1 MGCVDIVWRVSKTEI
16 SKRDLY
22 SRIAEAMGFSNIIQS
37 VGCGIR
43 AMSNLH
49 LSGCLCEH
57 RLQENSGHPFRKIP
71 DSVQRILGRC
81 RQRRLLQF
89 ARFRRGRLL
98 CAMSLSKRK
107 LVSDEVFL
115 AAVEAVRSGQSSLRQ
130 ASERFGVPRFT
141 LHDACKS
148 NVAKRK
154 QLGRPPVLPPDLEE
168 AVASRILALRKLCYG
183 ITTRKLRTA
192 VVERAVLIN
201 IAVPER
207 WIRENAAG
215 WYWYYEFVKRHPTI
229 SLRRPQNMSYGRLT
243 GFTDDAVKSFFGCQ

>member
-1 MGCVDIVWRVSKTEI
+1 MGCVDIVLRVSKTEI
-16 SKRDLY
+16 SKRDLH
-22 SRIAEAMGFSNIIQS
+22 SRIAETMGFSNIIHS

-49 LSGCLCEH
+49 LSGC
-57 RLQENSGHPFRKIP
+57 RASTDFRKIP
-71 DSVQRILGRC
+71 DTHSGKFRTIQRILWRC

-98 CAMSLSKRK
+98 CAMSLSKGK

-115 AAVEAVRSGQSSLRQ
+115 AAVQAVRSGESSLRQ
-130 ASERFGVPRFT
+130 GSERFGVPRFT

-154 QLGRPPVLPPDLEE
+154 QLGRPRVLPPDLEE

-183 ITTRKLRTA
+183 ITTRKLSTA
-192 VVERAVLIN
+192 VVECAVLMN
-201 IAVPER
+201 IAVPKR

-215 WYWYYEFVKRHPTI
+215 WDWYYEFVKRHPTI
-229 SLRRPQNMSYGRLT
+229 SLRRPQNISYARLT
-243 GFTDDAVKSFFGCQ
+243 GFTYDAVKSFFGCQ